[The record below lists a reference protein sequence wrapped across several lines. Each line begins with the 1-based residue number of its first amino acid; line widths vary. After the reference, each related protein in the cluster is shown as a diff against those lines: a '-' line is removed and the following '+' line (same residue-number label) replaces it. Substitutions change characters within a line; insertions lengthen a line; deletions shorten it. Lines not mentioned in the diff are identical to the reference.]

1 MSNTPIPL
9 FVDADSVNRFCS
21 KFSISDSDFKKAM
34 YTSEQL
40 NCIYLDFLGKKDI
53 LAKKSR

>member
-40 NCIYLDFLGKKDI
+40 NCIYLDF
-53 LAKKSR
+53 